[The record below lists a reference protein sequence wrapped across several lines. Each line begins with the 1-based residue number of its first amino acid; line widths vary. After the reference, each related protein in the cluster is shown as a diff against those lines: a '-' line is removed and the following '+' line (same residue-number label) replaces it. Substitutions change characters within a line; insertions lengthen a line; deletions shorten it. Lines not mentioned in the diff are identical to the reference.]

1 MVDRYLTGSQAMLCV
16 RSVCVC
22 ACMHASVCVF
32 VCGST
37 LTPLRG
43 GLARD
48 SMETLSERVSV
59 RGRRRRKC
67 SRGELG
73 RWGRRRGRDGMKRQ
87 ENENRER
94 CVTPG
99 GDCG

>member
-1 MVDRYLTGSQAMLCV
+1 MEDRYLTGSQAMLCV
-16 RSVCVC
+16 CVR
-22 ACMHASVCVF
+22 ASVRVF

-59 RGRRRRKC
+59 RE
-67 SRGELG
+67 GEG
-73 RWGRRRGRDGMKRQ
+73 EENVAGESWGEG
-87 ENENRER
+87 E
-94 CVTPG
+94 G
-99 GDCG
+99 GEEQMG